1 MGTLWPRR
9 LLSVSIDVL
18 KPGQCWQTALTPPSV
33 PATSMLYLKC
43 QECWKSL
50 VRFLSEIPSVSEGSL
65 SPPFRP
71 RLSSNCFWN
80 RYPCQGNRFCRFQLR
95 LAICYLLDFPA
106 ASAITCDVGFIP
118 RFNVRSTSAGAFSY
132 ILITSQ

>member
-18 KPGQCWQTALTPPSV
+18 KPRQCWQTALTPRNA

-71 RLSSNCFWN
+71 RLSSNCLEPLPLPGQPLLQIANCDLPF
-80 RYPCQGNRFCRFQLR
+80 
-95 LAICYLLDFPA
+95 AICSTFPPPQQSPVMS
-106 ASAITCDVGFIP
+106 ASYPGSTCAP
-118 RFNVRSTSAGAFSY
+118 PALVRSHTF
-132 ILITSQ
+132 